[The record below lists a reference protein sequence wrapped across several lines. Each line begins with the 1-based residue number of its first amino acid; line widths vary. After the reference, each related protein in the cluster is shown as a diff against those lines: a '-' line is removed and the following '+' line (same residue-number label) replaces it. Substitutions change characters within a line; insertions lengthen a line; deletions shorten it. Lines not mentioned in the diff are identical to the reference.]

1 MHTNSAPN
9 LQRIRVTLDL
19 EVDGNSFNPHQIDYH
34 SLFDINEEYEKLTV
48 TIEDLSVDVDTLWE
62 YSYEDSINNWNTQF
76 FILSWQ
82 ISSLM
87 LSSEM
92 TVFRVSLISARAAM
106 RLFKKAHN
114 PNLQKSAFDI

>member
-62 YSYEDSINNWNTQF
+62 QSY
-76 FILSWQ
+76 
-82 ISSLM
+82 
-87 LSSEM
+87 
-92 TVFRVSLISARAAM
+92 
-106 RLFKKAHN
+106 RLGIHN
-114 PNLQKSAFDI
+114 